1 MILDGIGIDD
11 DIESIKMDDEE
22 EKQPPIMDDA
32 DLLKTDRKINNYI
45 INTMAED
52 ENQHDDT

>member
-11 DIESIKMDDEE
+11 DIESIKMEDEE

-52 ENQHDDT
+52 EN